1 MINII
6 AAISKNNVL
15 GKDNKLLW
23 HLPNDLK
30 YFKKIT
36 TGKTVVMGRKT
47 FESIGKPLPNRKNIV
62 VSNRNLNIENVEIV
76 NNIKDIISLND
87 DIFIIGGGE
96 IYKSTINLA
105 DKLYITL
112 IDFEFSG
119 DVYFPDIDLTKWK
132 ITNKEYHQKDEKN
145 KYDYTF
151 IIYERI

>member
-47 FESIGKPLPNRKNIV
+47 FESIGKPLPNRRNIV